1 MRISSTFPKSKL
13 ERDRPRSA
21 ASFASTSASRFW
33 MQTDR
38 FPKISAAHHCK
49 EEIWPCSKVFI
60 PSRTQS
66 DRCSSEE
73 LISVNFIINRH
84 ALLMFRRQGLSSN
97 LHYGKNFSGQQWIT
111 IYLKLIYS
119 HFISWSKA
127 TLKPISIFVTRGAQY
142 NLAAQRQL
150 SLSIVKS
157 PPRTTLS
164 VPVFGPVGF
173 QANPPEPP

>member
-1 MRISSTFPKSKL
+1 MPNNSVKSTVFPTVIPEEDKLFTVNGFSPDNSLPITIDSLNFCQMKFILHRNRIFHTL
-13 ERDRPRSA
+13 N
-21 ASFASTSASRFW
+21 
-33 MQTDR
+33 
-38 FPKISAAHHCK
+38 ISYIEHG
-49 EEIWPCSKVFI
+49 
-60 PSRTQS
+60 Q
-66 DRCSSEE
+66 
-73 LISVNFIINRH
+73 INVV
-84 ALLMFRRQGLSSN
+84 ALSGN
-97 LHYGKNFSGQQWIT
+97 LHIQTLEIT

-127 TLKPISIFVTRGAQY
+127 TRNPISIFVTRGEHHAR
-142 NLAAQRQL
+142 AAQRQL